1 MRLPDKKINPENA
14 APDQPDI
21 LPNESG
27 YTRKKSR
34 FKGTDPK
41 GEKLRFGKKNGPEQK
56 KTSHV
61 SSAVLT
67 QRMHAEIEKQDQDGH
82 RVQKTSPVFPSAT
95 VQRKSRSIS
104 TVCRWTIFRA

>member
-1 MRLPDKKINPENA
+1 MPLPDKKIHPENA

-41 GEKLRFGKKNGPEQK
+41 GDKLRFGRKKETEPK
-56 KTSHV
+56 KSSHV

-67 QRMHAEIEKQDQDGH
+67 QRMHAEIEKQDKDDNIGTEA
-82 RVQKTSPVFPSAT
+82 VN
-95 VQRKSRSIS
+95 RSTEIAEEGS
-104 TVCRWTIFRA
+104 WRI